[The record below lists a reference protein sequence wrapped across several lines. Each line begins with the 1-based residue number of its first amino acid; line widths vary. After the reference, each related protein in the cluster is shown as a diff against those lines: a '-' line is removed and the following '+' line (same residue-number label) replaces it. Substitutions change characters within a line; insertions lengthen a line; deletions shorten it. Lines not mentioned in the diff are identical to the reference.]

1 MHHIRRIFRY
11 LRHYPRQLTGT
22 VVFNLL
28 HVVFNLSSYVLII
41 PFVELLFGMSQPPAS
56 EPTLAMNQHALTD
69 WMLWNLYQLKDSWGL
84 WRCLLTASAAYLACS
99 LLSNVCRYLGYYCVG
114 PIRQGMIQHL
124 RDDIYHKITI
134 LPVSYFSTQRRGD
147 LLSRMSNDLFDIE
160 WSIVTSLL
168 SIAKDPINIILFTG
182 TLLFISPRL
191 FLYFLL
197 VLPPSVLLIV
207 LIGKSLKRNSTK
219 GQRKLGD
226 LFSRLEESVS
236 NIRVIK
242 SFGREQA
249 QRHRFRQ
256 ANADYTRTMV
266 RVAQRRELSAPLSE
280 VLGTIGLVG
289 ILILGGSL
297 VLKGEMLSS
306 VFIFFI
312 IIFARL
318 IPPVQSLVR
327 AYNNLQKGDASAER
341 FFELLDADEKIIEAP
356 DATVMKGF
364 DRSIEYD
371 DVCFAYQRGDEWV
384 PVLDH
389 VSFRI
394 EKGRTIAL
402 VGPSGAGKTTL
413 VDLLPRFYDPVSG
426 EIRIDGV
433 PLKQLHIG
441 SLRQQIGLVSQNC
454 ILFNDT
460 IAHNIAFG
468 HDHYSD
474 DAVLAA
480 ARAAYA
486 DPFISALPEGYNT
499 LIGDRGMTLSG
510 GQRQRI
516 SIARALLKNPPI
528 LILDEAT
535 SALDA
540 ESEHVVQQ
548 ALDQLMRGRTS
559 IVIAHRLATIQNA
572 DEIWVM
578 DKGRIVQR
586 GTHDSLVHQ
595 EGLYRKLVE
604 MQSFAI

>member
-11 LRHYPRQLTGT
+11 LRFYPRELVGT
-22 VVFNLL
+22 VIFNLL
-28 HVVFNLSSYVLII
+28 HVIFNLSSYVLII
-41 PFVELLFGMSQPPAS
+41 PFVELLFGMSEPPAV
-56 EPTLAMNQHALTD
+56 EPELALNQHALTD

-84 WRCLLTASAAYLACS
+84 WRCLITASAAYLTCS
-99 LLSNVCRYLGYYCVG
+99 LLSNVCRYMGYYCVG
-114 PIRQGMIQHL
+114 PIRQGMIQRL

-134 LPVSYFSTQRRGD
+134 LPVSYFNSQRHGD
-147 LLSRMSNDLFDIE
+147 LLSRMSNDLLDIE

-168 SIAKDPINIILFTG
+168 SIAKDPINILLFTG

-207 LIGKSLKRNSTK
+207 QIGKSLKRNSSK
-219 GQRKLGD
+219 GQRKLGGI
-226 LFSRLEESVS
+226 FSVLEESLS

-242 SFGREQA
+242 SFGRESNQI
-249 QRHRFRQ
+249 HRFRH
-256 ANADYTRTMV
+256 ANSDYTRTMV
-266 RVAQRRELSAPLSE
+266 RVAMRRELSAPLSE

-289 ILILGGSL
+289 ILILGGNM
-297 VLKGEMLSS
+297 VIHGEMLSS

-318 IPPVQSLVR
+318 IPPIQSLVR
-327 AYNNLQKGDASAER
+327 AYNNLQKGNASAER
-341 FFELLDADEKIIEAP
+341 FFELLDADETILEVP
-356 DATVMKGF
+356 DAQVITGF
-364 DRSIEYD
+364 NHCIEYD
-371 DVCFAYQRGDEWV
+371 DVCFAYQRGNECV

-389 VSFRI
+389 VSLRI
-394 EKGRTIAL
+394 DKGRTIAI

-413 VDLLPRFYDPVSG
+413 VDLLPRFYDPGSG
-426 EIRIDGV
+426 EIRIDGT
-433 PLKQLHIG
+433 PIRQLNIG
-441 SLRQQIGLVSQNC
+441 ALRQQIGLVSQNC

-468 HDHYSD
+468 HEHYSD
-474 DAVLAA
+474 EAVQAA

-486 DPFISALPEGYNT
+486 DSFISALPEGYNT
-499 LIGDRGMTLSG
+499 LIGDRGVMLSG

-548 ALDQLMRGRTS
+548 ALNSLMQGRTS
-559 IVIAHRLATIQNA
+559 IVIAHRLSTIQNA

-586 GTHDSLVHQ
+586 GTHSSLLQ
-595 EGLYRKLVE
+595 EEGLYRKLVE
-604 MQSFAI
+604 MQTFAL

>member
-11 LRHYPRQLTGT
+11 LRYYPRELVGT

-28 HVVFNLSSYVLII
+28 HVIFNLSSYVLII
-41 PFVELLFGMSQPPAS
+41 PFVELLFGMSQPPAT
-56 EPTLAMNQHALTD
+56 EPALALNQHALTD
-69 WMLWNLYQLKDSWGL
+69 WMLWHLYQLKDSWGL
-84 WRCLLTASAAYLACS
+84 WRCLTTASATYLTCS
-99 LLSNVCRYLGYYCVG
+99 LLSNLFRYLGYYCVG

-134 LPVSYFSTQRRGD
+134 LPVSYFNSQRRGD
-147 LLSRMSNDLFDIE
+147 LLSRMANDLFDIE

-168 SIAKDPINIILFTG
+168 SIAKDPINILLFTG

-197 VLPPSVLLIV
+197 VLPPSVFLIV
-207 LIGKSLKRNSTK
+207 QIGKSLKRNSTK
-219 GQRKLGD
+219 GQRKLGG
-226 LFSRLEESVS
+226 LFAILEESLS

-242 SFGREQA
+242 SFGRETA
-249 QRHRFRQ
+249 QQRRFRD
-256 ANADYTRTMV
+256 ANADYTRTMM
-266 RVAQRRELSAPLSE
+266 RVAMRRELSAPLSE
-280 VLGTIGLVG
+280 VLGTIGMVG
-289 ILILGGSL
+289 ILILGGNL
-297 VLKGEMLSS
+297 VIRGEMLSS

-318 IPPVQSLVR
+318 IPPIQSLVR
-327 AYNNLQKGDASAER
+327 AYNNLQKGNASAER
-341 FFELLDADEKIIEAP
+341 FFELLDADEAIIEAP
-356 DATVMKGF
+356 DARRIDGF
-364 DRSIEYD
+364 EHCIEYN
-371 DVCFAYQRGDEWV
+371 DVCFSYQRGDERV

-389 VSFRI
+389 VSLRI
-394 EKGRTIAL
+394 DKGRTIAI

-413 VDLLPRFYDPVSG
+413 VDLLPRFYDPNSG
-426 EIRIDGV
+426 EIRIDGT
-433 PLKQLHIG
+433 PIRQLNIG
-441 SLRQQIGLVSQNC
+441 MLRQQVGLVSQNC

-460 IAHNIAFG
+460 IARNIAFG

-474 DAVLAA
+474 EAVREA

-486 DPFISALPEGYNT
+486 DTFISALPEGYNT
-499 LIGDRGMTLSG
+499 HIGDRGVMLSG

-528 LILDEAT
+528 LVLDEAT

-548 ALDQLMRGRTS
+548 ALSSLMRGRTS
-559 IVIAHRLATIQNA
+559 IVIAHRLSTIRNA

-578 DKGRIVQR
+578 DKGRIVER
-586 GTHDSLVHQ
+586 GTHSTLIQQD
-595 EGLYRKLVE
+595 GLYKKLVE
-604 MQSFAI
+604 MQSFK